1 MKKIFTKSIMLIVN
15 VIYMLPL
22 TLLLLFTNQ
31 NREIDKLFNEFMT
44 SMEEI

>member
-31 NREIDKLFNEFMT
+31 NREIDKLFNEFKT